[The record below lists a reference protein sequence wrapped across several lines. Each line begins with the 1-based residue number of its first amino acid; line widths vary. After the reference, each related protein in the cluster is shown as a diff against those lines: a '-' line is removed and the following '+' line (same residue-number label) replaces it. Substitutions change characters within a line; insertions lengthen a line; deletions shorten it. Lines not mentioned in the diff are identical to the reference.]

1 MSYNITPTSGINL
14 DDKVATN
21 PNSAGTGVPANGPLG
36 SQVFGSDGK
45 RYVLGVTGAA
55 VTASTA
61 TCSINASTFVA
72 TVRPMVT
79 YLFVIELFV
88 INVGIGMYVFTHP
101 GIING
106 VEDLLKIS
114 DEIFSDDEMAML
126 GAIIGYWFGSRGWAK
141 K

>member
-21 PNSAGTGVPANGPLG
+21 PNSAGTGVPVNGPLG

-45 RYVLGVTGAA
+45 RYVLAQAGAA

-72 TVRPMVT
+72 TPSAGT
-79 YLFVIELFV
+79 YLSPAVALAS
-88 INVGIGMYVFTHP
+88 GDY
-101 GIING
+101 
-106 VEDLLKIS
+106 
-114 DEIFSDDEMAML
+114 A
-126 GAIIGYWFGSRGWAK
+126 WFAAASV
-141 K
+141 